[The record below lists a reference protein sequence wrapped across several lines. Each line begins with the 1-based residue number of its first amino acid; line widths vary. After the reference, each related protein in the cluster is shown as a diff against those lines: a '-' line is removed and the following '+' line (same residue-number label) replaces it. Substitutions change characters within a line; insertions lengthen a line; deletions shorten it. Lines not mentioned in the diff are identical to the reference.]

1 MDMIKEK
8 DLYKGDRNN
17 LLIKKFKWSPP
28 FRHLFI
34 EQWLKEM
41 NNNGRKLISCSF
53 FSVYTFIYSSNIDV
67 DFFLFSYDPKK
78 RRENWI
84 FHSINETYKLKRS
97 NLKNCSSNEIIII
110 DTKKIDD
117 KFYYYKFLR
126 DQYTYKNRIKWLIL
140 FVIVCSIWITIAMLF
155 DYVMAYF
162 WMILSFIGIVYNI
175 VGVVY
180 LRKVLYSHIK

>member
-1 MDMIKEK
+1 MGMTKVK
-8 DLYKGDRNN
+8 DLYKGYRNN

-41 NNNGRKLISCSF
+41 NDNGWKLVSCSF
-53 FSVYTFIYSSNIDV
+53 FSVYTFIYISNIEV
-67 DFFLFSYDPKK
+67 EFFLFSYDPKK
-78 RRENWI
+78 RCANWI
-84 FHSINETYKLKRS
+84 FHSINDTYKLKRS
-97 NLKNCSSNEIIII
+97 KLKNCSNNEIIII

-126 DQYTYKNRIKWLIL
+126 DQYTYKNMIKWLIL
-140 FVIVCSIWITIAMLF
+140 FVIICFIWIVIAMLF
-155 DYVMAYF
+155 DYIMAYF
-162 WMILSFIGIVYNI
+162 WTILSFIGIVYNI

-180 LRKVLYSHIK
+180 LRKVLYAHIK